1 MTGRVCR
8 GCGGTDIELDAA
20 RGDAVCTGCGSVLE
34 DNIIVSEVQ
43 FVENSGGGSSA
54 VGQFVSLD
62 GAGKAPSLG
71 GGFHVN
77 LGKESRA
84 QTLQNARRGVFGGS
98 WVHREFIQGGTAG
111 STRQGARCGAGQPGA
126 ERGAGAQ
133 GEGPA
138 IHHLGSQLQ
147 LNQHCLDTAFNF
159 FKMAVSKHLTR
170 GRKMTHVIAA
180 CLYLVCRTEGTP
192 HMLLDLSDLLQ
203 VNVYVLGKTFLLLAR
218 ELCINAPAIASP
230 LGDVVLLSQRLE
242 APAAPS
248 QRRAS
253 VRRPLSSWSPSGSR
267 RSVET
272 HTQTEGARMSA
283 ANSIHA
289 CQRSRR
295 PAWGG
300 WRSGPLPEVRG
311 LQAPGEGPGEPVVEG
326 QERVAPGGRG
336 VRLRGGA
343 CAEAPV
349 SADPCL
355 YIPRFAHLLEFGE
368 KNHEVSMTALRLL
381 QRMKRDWMHTGRR
394 PSGLCGAALLV
405 AARMHD
411 FRRTVKEVISVVK
424 VCESTLRKRLTE
436 FEDTPT
442 SQLTVDEFMKIDLEE
457 ECDPPSYTAGQRKL
471 RAKQLEQVLSR
482 KLEEVEGEIS
492 SYQDEIET
500 ELENSRPKAKGALAS
515 LARDGPGEDTTAS
528 LFGEEDAE
536 DEELE
541 AAASHLNKDFYRELL
556 GGGVPGSAE
565 AAGSPSESGKPP
577 ALESLL
583 GPLPTAA
590 SLGISD
596 SIRECISSQSHESK
610 DASGDGELDLSGIDD
625 LEIDRYI
632 LNEAEAR
639 VKAELWMRENAEY
652 LREQREKEARIA
664 KEKELGIYKEQKPK
678 KPCKRKE
685 PIQASTAGE
694 AIEKMLEQKR
704 ISSKINYSVLRDLDS
719 KGGAQRPDA
728 GPADRAGARKLP
740 RRKKP
745 AGRSAADPVASVGKR
760 LRPMVSTQAAKK
772 AAPGET
778 LPPNPPARGCDPG
791 RPAAVLVESG
801 PVSYHPEED
810 VEEEDPDPD
819 EEDGEPC
826 VSALQMMGGSGEPA
840 GLGFQRRAP
849 AACPGDPAEAAGS
862 LPRGGSRDGADCGF

>member
-43 FVENSGGGSSA
+43 FVENSSGGSSA

-62 GAGKAPSLG
+62 GAGKTPTLG

-84 QTLQNARRGVFGGS
+84 QTLQNGRR
-98 WVHREFIQGGTAG
+98 H
-111 STRQGARCGAGQPGA
+111 
-126 ERGAGAQ
+126 
-133 GEGPA
+133 

-170 GRKMTHVIAA
+170 GRKMAHVIAA

-218 ELCINAPAIASP
+218 ELCINAPAI
-230 LGDVVLLSQRLE
+230 
-242 APAAPS
+242 
-248 QRRAS
+248 
-253 VRRPLSSWSPSGSR
+253 
-267 RSVET
+267 
-272 HTQTEGARMSA
+272 
-283 ANSIHA
+283 
-289 CQRSRR
+289 
-295 PAWGG
+295 
-300 WRSGPLPEVRG
+300 
-311 LQAPGEGPGEPVVEG
+311 
-326 QERVAPGGRG
+326 
-336 VRLRGGA
+336 
-343 CAEAPV
+343 
-349 SADPCL
+349 DPCL

-442 SQLTVDEFMKIDLEE
+442 SQLTIDEFMKIDLEE

-471 RAKQLEQVLSR
+471 RMKQLEQVLSK

-492 SYQDEIET
+492 GYQDAIEI
-500 ELENSRPKAKGALAS
+500 ELENSRPKAKGALANLS
-515 LARDGPGEDTTAS
+515 KDGSGEDATS
-528 LFGEEDAE
+528 SPFCEEDTE

-541 AAASHLNKDFYRELL
+541 AAASHMNKDFYRELL
-556 GGGVPGSAE
+556 GDDGSSE
-565 AAGSPSESGKPP
+565 AAEGPDGDSRPL

-596 SIRECISSQSHESK
+596 SIRECISSPSGDPK
-610 DASGDGELDLSGIDD
+610 DTSGDGELDLSGIDD

-632 LNEAEAR
+632 LNESEAR
-639 VKAELWMRENAEY
+639 IKAELWMRENAEY

-664 KEKELGIYKEQKPK
+664 KEKELGIYKEHKPK
-678 KPCKRKE
+678 KSCKRRE
-685 PIQASTAGE
+685 PILASTAGE
-694 AIEKMLEQKR
+694 AIEKMLEQKK
-704 ISSKINYSVLRDLDS
+704 ISSKINYSVLRDLNS
-719 KGGAQRPDA
+719 KGGGSPPREDSQP
-728 GPADRAGARKLP
+728 PERASTKKLS
-740 RRKKP
+740 RRK
-745 AGRSAADPVASVGKR
+745 RAASRNSPDPGTSVGKR
-760 LRPMVSTQAAKK
+760 LRPLVSTQSAKK
-772 AAPGET
+772 AAVGEA
-778 LPPNPPARGCDPG
+778 LLLSSPALGAEPIK
-791 RPAAVLVESG
+791 PSAVLVESG

-810 VEEEDPDPD
+810 ADEEDAE

-826 VSALQMMGGSGEPA
+826 VSALQMMGGNDYG
-840 GLGFQRRAP
+840 
-849 AACPGDPAEAAGS
+849 CDGDEE
-862 LPRGGSRDGADCGF
+862 DGY

>member
-62 GAGKAPSLG
+62 GAGKTPTLG

-84 QTLQNARRGVFGGS
+84 QTLQNGRR
-98 WVHREFIQGGTAG
+98 Q
-111 STRQGARCGAGQPGA
+111 
-126 ERGAGAQ
+126 
-133 GEGPA
+133 

-170 GRKMTHVIAA
+170 GRRMAHVTAA
-180 CLYLVCRTEGTP
+180 CLYLVCRTESTP

-218 ELCINAPAIASP
+218 ELCINAPAI
-230 LGDVVLLSQRLE
+230 
-242 APAAPS
+242 
-248 QRRAS
+248 
-253 VRRPLSSWSPSGSR
+253 
-267 RSVET
+267 
-272 HTQTEGARMSA
+272 
-283 ANSIHA
+283 
-289 CQRSRR
+289 
-295 PAWGG
+295 
-300 WRSGPLPEVRG
+300 
-311 LQAPGEGPGEPVVEG
+311 
-326 QERVAPGGRG
+326 
-336 VRLRGGA
+336 
-343 CAEAPV
+343 
-349 SADPCL
+349 DPCL

-471 RAKQLEQVLSR
+471 RMKQLEQVLSK

-492 SYQDEIET
+492 TYQDEIET

-515 LARDGPGEDTTAS
+515 LARDGSVEDATAGV
-528 LFGEEDAE
+528 FGEEDAE

-541 AAASHLNKDFYRELL
+541 AAASHLNKDFYREVL

-565 AAGSPSESGKPP
+565 AVGSPSGSGRPP

-596 SIRECISSQSHESK
+596 SIRECISSQSQESK

-678 KPCKRKE
+678 KSCKRRE

-719 KGGAQRPDA
+719 KGGGAHRQDTRPE
-728 GPADRAGARKLP
+728 DRAGARKLP

-745 AGRSAADPVASVGKR
+745 AGRSGADPVASMGKR
-760 LRPMVSTQAAKK
+760 LRPMVSTQPAKK
-772 AAPGET
+772 AALGEAL
-778 LPPNPPARGCDPG
+778 LPSPAPLGSEPV
-791 RPAAVLVESG
+791 RPSAVVVESG

-810 VEEEDPDPD
+810 PDEDPD

-826 VSALQMMGGSGEPA
+826 VSALQMLGGNDYG
-840 GLGFQRRAP
+840 
-849 AACPGDPAEAAGS
+849 CDGDDD
-862 LPRGGSRDGADCGF
+862 DGY

>member
-62 GAGKAPSLG
+62 GAGKTPTLG

-84 QTLQNARRGVFGGS
+84 QTLQNGRR
-98 WVHREFIQGGTAG
+98 Q
-111 STRQGARCGAGQPGA
+111 
-126 ERGAGAQ
+126 
-133 GEGPA
+133 
-138 IHHLGSQLQ
+138 IHHLGNQLQ

-170 GRKMTHVIAA
+170 GRKMAHVIAA

-218 ELCINAPAIASP
+218 ELCINAPAI
-230 LGDVVLLSQRLE
+230 
-242 APAAPS
+242 
-248 QRRAS
+248 
-253 VRRPLSSWSPSGSR
+253 
-267 RSVET
+267 
-272 HTQTEGARMSA
+272 
-283 ANSIHA
+283 
-289 CQRSRR
+289 
-295 PAWGG
+295 
-300 WRSGPLPEVRG
+300 
-311 LQAPGEGPGEPVVEG
+311 
-326 QERVAPGGRG
+326 
-336 VRLRGGA
+336 
-343 CAEAPV
+343 
-349 SADPCL
+349 DPCL

-471 RAKQLEQVLSR
+471 RMKELEQVLS
-482 KLEEVEGEIS
+482 KQLEEVEGEIS
-492 SYQDEIET
+492 SYQDAIEI

-515 LARDGPGEDTTAS
+515 LTKDGSVEDTASS
-528 LFGEEDAE
+528 LFGEEDVE

-556 GGGVPGSAE
+556 GSGNPGSSE
-565 AAGSPSESGKPP
+565 AGGSPEAGSRPP

-596 SIRECISSQSHESK
+596 SIRECISSQSRDPK

-664 KEKELGIYKEQKPK
+664 KEKELGIYKEHKPK
-678 KPCKRKE
+678 KSCKRRE

-694 AIEKMLEQKR
+694 AIEKMLEQKK
-704 ISSKINYSVLRDLDS
+704 ISSKINYSVLRDLNS
-719 KGGAQRPDA
+719 KGGGLQREDVRPE
-728 GPADRAGARKLP
+728 DRASARKLS
-740 RRKKP
+740 RRKTP
-745 AGRSAADPVASVGKR
+745 ASRSGADPVASVGKR
-760 LRPMVSTQAAKK
+760 LRPMVSTQPAKK
-772 AAPGET
+772 VAVGEAL
-778 LPPNPPARGCDPG
+778 LPSSPLAGAEPAR
-791 RPAAVLVESG
+791 PAVVVVESG
-801 PVSYHPEED
+801 PVSYHPEEEP
-810 VEEEDPDPD
+810 EEEDPD

-826 VSALQMMGGSGEPA
+826 VSALQMMGGNDYG
-840 GLGFQRRAP
+840 
-849 AACPGDPAEAAGS
+849 CDGDDD
-862 LPRGGSRDGADCGF
+862 DGY

>member
-8 GCGGTDIELDAA
+8 ACGGTDIELDTA

-62 GAGKAPSLG
+62 GAGKTPTLG

-84 QTLQNARRGVFGGS
+84 QTLQNGRR
-98 WVHREFIQGGTAG
+98 Q
-111 STRQGARCGAGQPGA
+111 
-126 ERGAGAQ
+126 
-133 GEGPA
+133 
-138 IHHLGSQLQ
+138 IHHLGNQLQ

-170 GRKMTHVIAA
+170 GRKMAHVIAA

-218 ELCINAPAIASP
+218 ELCINAPAI
-230 LGDVVLLSQRLE
+230 
-242 APAAPS
+242 
-248 QRRAS
+248 
-253 VRRPLSSWSPSGSR
+253 
-267 RSVET
+267 
-272 HTQTEGARMSA
+272 
-283 ANSIHA
+283 
-289 CQRSRR
+289 
-295 PAWGG
+295 
-300 WRSGPLPEVRG
+300 
-311 LQAPGEGPGEPVVEG
+311 
-326 QERVAPGGRG
+326 
-336 VRLRGGA
+336 
-343 CAEAPV
+343 
-349 SADPCL
+349 DPCL

-442 SQLTVDEFMKIDLEE
+442 SQLTVDEFMRIDLEG

-471 RAKQLEQVLSR
+471 RMKQLEQVLSK
-482 KLEEVEGEIS
+482 KLEEVEGS
-492 SYQDEIET
+492 V
-500 ELENSRPKAKGALAS
+500 
-515 LARDGPGEDTTAS
+515 EDTTSS
-528 LFGEEDAE
+528 LFGEEDPE

-541 AAASHLNKDFYRELL
+541 AVASHLNKDFYQELL
-556 GGGVPGSAE
+556 GDSISSSSEVAGGAEGGSR
-565 AAGSPSESGKPP
+565 PP

-596 SIRECISSQSHESK
+596 SIRECISSQSQ
-610 DASGDGELDLSGIDD
+610 DPTDPCGDGELDLSGIDD

-664 KEKELGIYKEQKPK
+664 KEKELGIYKEHKPK
-678 KPCKRKE
+678 KSCKRRE

-694 AIEKMLEQKR
+694 AIEKMLEQKK
-704 ISSKINYSVLRDLDS
+704 ISSKINYSVLRDLNS
-719 KGGAQRPDA
+719 KGGGSVPGEDT
-728 GPADRAGARKLP
+728 RAEERASARKLS
-740 RRKKP
+740 RRKTP
-745 AGRSAADPVASVGKR
+745 ASRSGADPVTSVGKR
-760 LRPMVSTQAAKK
+760 LRLMVSAQPAKK
-772 AAPGET
+772 AAVGET
-778 LPPNPPARGCDPG
+778 VLPSPPALGAEAV
-791 RPAAVLVESG
+791 RPAAVVESG

-810 VEEEDPDPD
+810 PDDEDPD

-826 VSALQMMGGSGEPA
+826 VSALQMMGSNDYGCDGEE
-840 GLGFQRRAP
+840 
-849 AACPGDPAEAAGS
+849 D
-862 LPRGGSRDGADCGF
+862 DGY

>member
-62 GAGKAPSLG
+62 GAGKTPTLG

-84 QTLQNARRGVFGGS
+84 QTLQNGRR
-98 WVHREFIQGGTAG
+98 Q
-111 STRQGARCGAGQPGA
+111 
-126 ERGAGAQ
+126 
-133 GEGPA
+133 
-138 IHHLGSQLQ
+138 IHHLGNQLQ

-170 GRKMTHVIAA
+170 GRKMAHVIAA

-218 ELCINAPAIASP
+218 ELCINAPAI
-230 LGDVVLLSQRLE
+230 
-242 APAAPS
+242 
-248 QRRAS
+248 
-253 VRRPLSSWSPSGSR
+253 
-267 RSVET
+267 
-272 HTQTEGARMSA
+272 
-283 ANSIHA
+283 
-289 CQRSRR
+289 
-295 PAWGG
+295 
-300 WRSGPLPEVRG
+300 
-311 LQAPGEGPGEPVVEG
+311 
-326 QERVAPGGRG
+326 
-336 VRLRGGA
+336 
-343 CAEAPV
+343 
-349 SADPCL
+349 DPCL

-411 FRRTVKEVISVVK
+411 FRRTVKEVIGVVK

-471 RAKQLEQVLSR
+471 RLKQVLDALFQLEQVLSK

-492 SYQDEIET
+492 TYQDAIEN
-500 ELENSRPKAKGALAS
+500 ELESSRPKAKGALAN
-515 LARDGPGEDTTAS
+515 LTRDGSVEDTTS
-528 LFGEEDAE
+528 SVFGEDDAE

-541 AAASHLNKDFYRELL
+541 AAASHLNKDFYQEIL
-556 GGGVPGSAE
+556 GSGLSSSSDGAGDPEGGAR
-565 AAGSPSESGKPP
+565 PP

-596 SIRECISSQSHESK
+596 SIRECISSQSQDPT
-610 DASGDGELDLSGIDD
+610 DACGDGELDLSGIDD

-664 KEKELGIYKEQKPK
+664 KEKELGIYKEHKPK
-678 KPCKRKE
+678 KSCKRRE

-694 AIEKMLEQKR
+694 AIEKMLEQKK
-704 ISSKINYSVLRDLDS
+704 ISSKINYSVLRDLNS
-719 KGGAQRPDA
+719 KGGGGLQEEDAQPE
-728 GPADRAGARKLP
+728 GRAATRKLS
-740 RRKKP
+740 RRKTP
-745 AGRSAADPVASVGKR
+745 ARRHRADPLTSVGKR
-760 LRPMVSTQAAKK
+760 LRPMVSAQPAKK
-772 AAPGET
+772 AAAREPLPLSPST
-778 LPPNPPARGCDPG
+778 LGAEPAKPT
-791 RPAAVLVESG
+791 AVLVESG
-801 PVSYHPEED
+801 PVSYHPED
-810 VEEEDPDPD
+810 DPD
-819 EEDGEPC
+819 EDDPDEDDGEPC
-826 VSALQMMGGSGEPA
+826 VSALQMMGSGDY
-840 GLGFQRRAP
+840 G
-849 AACPGDPAEAAGS
+849 C
-862 LPRGGSRDGADCGF
+862 DGEEDDGY

>member
-62 GAGKAPSLG
+62 GAGKTPTLG

-84 QTLQNARRGVFGGS
+84 QTLQNGRR
-98 WVHREFIQGGTAG
+98 Q
-111 STRQGARCGAGQPGA
+111 
-126 ERGAGAQ
+126 
-133 GEGPA
+133 
-138 IHHLGSQLQ
+138 IHHLGNQLQ

-170 GRKMTHVIAA
+170 GRKMAHVIAA

-218 ELCINAPAIASP
+218 ELCINAPAI
-230 LGDVVLLSQRLE
+230 
-242 APAAPS
+242 
-248 QRRAS
+248 
-253 VRRPLSSWSPSGSR
+253 
-267 RSVET
+267 
-272 HTQTEGARMSA
+272 
-283 ANSIHA
+283 
-289 CQRSRR
+289 
-295 PAWGG
+295 
-300 WRSGPLPEVRG
+300 
-311 LQAPGEGPGEPVVEG
+311 
-326 QERVAPGGRG
+326 
-336 VRLRGGA
+336 
-343 CAEAPV
+343 
-349 SADPCL
+349 DPCL

-471 RAKQLEQVLSR
+471 RMKELEQVLS
-482 KLEEVEGEIS
+482 KQLEEVEGEIS
-492 SYQDEIET
+492 SYQDAIEI

-515 LARDGPGEDTTAS
+515 LTK
-528 LFGEEDAE
+528 
-536 DEELE
+536 DE
-541 AAASHLNKDFYRELL
+541 
-556 GGGVPGSAE
+556 
-565 AAGSPSESGKPP
+565 
-577 ALESLL
+577 
-583 GPLPTAA
+583 
-590 SLGISD
+590 
-596 SIRECISSQSHESK
+596 

-664 KEKELGIYKEQKPK
+664 KEKELGIYKEHKPK
-678 KPCKRKE
+678 KSCKRRE

-694 AIEKMLEQKR
+694 AIEKMLEQKK
-704 ISSKINYSVLRDLDS
+704 ISSKINYSVLRDLNS
-719 KGGAQRPDA
+719 KGGGLQREDVRPE
-728 GPADRAGARKLP
+728 DRASARKLS
-740 RRKKP
+740 RRKTP
-745 AGRSAADPVASVGKR
+745 ASRSGADPVASVGKR
-760 LRPMVSTQAAKK
+760 LRPMVSTQPAKK
-772 AAPGET
+772 VAVGEAL
-778 LPPNPPARGCDPG
+778 LPSSPLAGAEPAR
-791 RPAAVLVESG
+791 PAVVVVESG
-801 PVSYHPEED
+801 PVSYHPEEEP
-810 VEEEDPDPD
+810 EEEDPD

-826 VSALQMMGGSGEPA
+826 VSALQMMGGNDYG
-840 GLGFQRRAP
+840 
-849 AACPGDPAEAAGS
+849 CDGDDD
-862 LPRGGSRDGADCGF
+862 DGY

>member
-1 MTGRVCR
+1 MSYLGSCDRRAKPPLLLFTASLRDLARPPSVRVYAGSMGPRGPCSQKKQRGRP
-8 GCGGTDIELDAA
+8 GP
-20 RGDAVCTGCGSVLE
+20 VLRVIGPPQWFWYRK
-34 DNIIVSEVQ
+34 DRR
-43 FVENSGGGSSA
+43 
-54 VGQFVSLD
+54 
-62 GAGKAPSLG
+62 GAGKTPTLG

-84 QTLQNARRGVFGGS
+84 QTLQNGRR
-98 WVHREFIQGGTAG
+98 Q
-111 STRQGARCGAGQPGA
+111 
-126 ERGAGAQ
+126 
-133 GEGPA
+133 

-170 GRKMTHVIAA
+170 GRKMAHVIAA

-218 ELCINAPAIASP
+218 ELCINAPAI
-230 LGDVVLLSQRLE
+230 
-242 APAAPS
+242 
-248 QRRAS
+248 
-253 VRRPLSSWSPSGSR
+253 
-267 RSVET
+267 
-272 HTQTEGARMSA
+272 
-283 ANSIHA
+283 
-289 CQRSRR
+289 
-295 PAWGG
+295 
-300 WRSGPLPEVRG
+300 
-311 LQAPGEGPGEPVVEG
+311 
-326 QERVAPGGRG
+326 
-336 VRLRGGA
+336 
-343 CAEAPV
+343 
-349 SADPCL
+349 DPCL

-442 SQLTVDEFMKIDLEE
+442 SQLTVDEFMKIDLEQ

-471 RAKQLEQVLSR
+471 RLKQLEHVLSKR
-482 KLEEVEGEIS
+482 LEEVEGEIS
-492 SYQDEIET
+492 TYQDAIEN
-500 ELENSRPKAKGALAS
+500 ELESSRPKAKGALAN
-515 LARDGPGEDTTAS
+515 LTRDGSVDDTSSSVFGED
-528 LFGEEDAE
+528 DAE

-541 AAASHLNKDFYRELL
+541 AAASHLNKDFYQEIL
-556 GGGVPGSAE
+556 GGGLSGSSDVGGDPEGDAR
-565 AAGSPSESGKPP
+565 PP

-596 SIRECISSQSHESK
+596 SIRECISSQSQDPT
-610 DASGDGELDLSGIDD
+610 DACGDGELDLSGIDD

-664 KEKELGIYKEQKPK
+664 KEKELGIYKEHKPK
-678 KPCKRKE
+678 KSCKRRE

-694 AIEKMLEQKR
+694 AIEKMLEQKK
-704 ISSKINYSVLRDLDS
+704 ISSKINYSVLRDLNS
-719 KGGAQRPDA
+719 KGAGGLPEGDARPEE
-728 GPADRAGARKLP
+728 RTSARKLS
-740 RRKKP
+740 RRKTP
-745 AGRSAADPVASVGKR
+745 ARRHRADPVTSVGKR
-760 LRPMVSTQAAKK
+760 LRPMVSAQPAKK
-772 AAPGET
+772 AAVGET
-778 LPPNPPARGCDPG
+778 VPPSPPALGAEPT
-791 RPAAVLVESG
+791 RPTAVLVESG
-801 PVSYHPEED
+801 PVSYHPEDE
-810 VEEEDPDPD
+810 PD
-819 EEDGEPC
+819 EDEPDEDDGEPC
-826 VSALQMMGGSGEPA
+826 VSALQMLGSSGEGQGGA
-840 GLGFQRRAP
+840 AAHRRARAVLLTALNSGLS
-849 AACPGDPAEAAGS
+849 AAECGFRVCFIFERENQGGRESQAGS
-862 LPRGGSRDGADCGF
+862 TGQALMGPGTHKPRGCDLSQSWALSH

>member
-62 GAGKAPSLG
+62 GAGKTPTLG

-84 QTLQNARRGVFGGS
+84 QTLQNGRR
-98 WVHREFIQGGTAG
+98 Q
-111 STRQGARCGAGQPGA
+111 
-126 ERGAGAQ
+126 
-133 GEGPA
+133 
-138 IHHLGSQLQ
+138 IHHLGNQLQ

-170 GRKMTHVIAA
+170 GRKMAHVIAA

-218 ELCINAPAIASP
+218 ELCINAPAI
-230 LGDVVLLSQRLE
+230 
-242 APAAPS
+242 
-248 QRRAS
+248 
-253 VRRPLSSWSPSGSR
+253 
-267 RSVET
+267 
-272 HTQTEGARMSA
+272 
-283 ANSIHA
+283 
-289 CQRSRR
+289 
-295 PAWGG
+295 
-300 WRSGPLPEVRG
+300 
-311 LQAPGEGPGEPVVEG
+311 
-326 QERVAPGGRG
+326 
-336 VRLRGGA
+336 
-343 CAEAPV
+343 
-349 SADPCL
+349 DPCL
-355 YIPRFAHLLEFGE
+355 YIPRFAHLLEFGD

-442 SQLTVDEFMKIDLEE
+442 SQLTVDEFMKVDLEE

-471 RAKQLEQVLSR
+471 RMKQLEQVLS
-482 KLEEVEGEIS
+482 KQLEEVEGEIS
-492 SYQDEIET
+492 SYQDAIEI

-515 LARDGPGEDTTAS
+515 LTKDGSVEDTTSS

-541 AAASHLNKDFYRELL
+541 AAASHLNKDFYQELL
-556 GGGVPGSAE
+556 GGGIPGSSE
-565 AAGSPSESGKPP
+565 AAGGPEGGGRPP

-596 SIRECISSQSHESK
+596 SIRECISSQSRDPK

-664 KEKELGIYKEQKPK
+664 KERELGIYKEHKPK
-678 KPCKRKE
+678 KSCKRRE

-694 AIEKMLEQKR
+694 AIEKMLEQKK

-719 KGGAQRPDA
+719 KGGGGPHKEDARPQE
-728 GPADRAGARKLP
+728 RTGARKLS
-740 RRKKP
+740 RRKTP
-745 AGRSAADPVASVGKR
+745 ASRSGADPVASVGKR
-760 LRPMVSTQAAKK
+760 LRPMVSTQPAKK
-772 AAPGET
+772 VAVGEAL
-778 LPPNPPARGCDPG
+778 LPSPPSLGAEPV
-791 RPAAVLVESG
+791 RPTAVVVESG

-810 VEEEDPDPD
+810 VDEEEPD

-826 VSALQMMGGSGEPA
+826 VSALQMMGGDDYG
-840 GLGFQRRAP
+840 
-849 AACPGDPAEAAGS
+849 CDGDDD
-862 LPRGGSRDGADCGF
+862 DGY

>member
-62 GAGKAPSLG
+62 G
-71 GGFHVN
+71 
-77 LGKESRA
+77 
-84 QTLQNARRGVFGGS
+84 RR
-98 WVHREFIQGGTAG
+98 Q
-111 STRQGARCGAGQPGA
+111 
-126 ERGAGAQ
+126 
-133 GEGPA
+133 
-138 IHHLGSQLQ
+138 IHHLGNQLQ

-170 GRKMTHVIAA
+170 GRKMAHVIAA

-218 ELCINAPAIASP
+218 ELCINAPAI
-230 LGDVVLLSQRLE
+230 
-242 APAAPS
+242 
-248 QRRAS
+248 
-253 VRRPLSSWSPSGSR
+253 
-267 RSVET
+267 
-272 HTQTEGARMSA
+272 
-283 ANSIHA
+283 
-289 CQRSRR
+289 
-295 PAWGG
+295 
-300 WRSGPLPEVRG
+300 
-311 LQAPGEGPGEPVVEG
+311 
-326 QERVAPGGRG
+326 
-336 VRLRGGA
+336 
-343 CAEAPV
+343 
-349 SADPCL
+349 DPCL
-355 YIPRFAHLLEFGE
+355 YIPRFAHLLEFGD

-442 SQLTVDEFMKIDLEE
+442 SQLTVDEFMKVDLEE

-471 RAKQLEQVLSR
+471 RMKQLEQVLS
-482 KLEEVEGEIS
+482 KQLEEVEGEIS
-492 SYQDEIET
+492 SYQDAIEI

-515 LARDGPGEDTTAS
+515 LTKDGQGRVLRKRWFRQSSSLEGEHLLTASPLGLCSCPSFTSSSHLQSHPGRRPPQRSSPPGPSPGAGSVEDTTSS

-541 AAASHLNKDFYRELL
+541 AAASHLNKDFYQELL
-556 GGGVPGSAE
+556 GGGIPGSSE
-565 AAGSPSESGKPP
+565 AAGGPEGGGRPP

-596 SIRECISSQSHESK
+596 SIRECISSQSRDPK

-664 KEKELGIYKEQKPK
+664 KERELGIYKEHKPK
-678 KPCKRKE
+678 KSCKRRE

-694 AIEKMLEQKR
+694 AIEKMLEQKK

-719 KGGAQRPDA
+719 KGGGGPHKEDARPQE
-728 GPADRAGARKLP
+728 RAGARKLS
-740 RRKKP
+740 RRKTP
-745 AGRSAADPVASVGKR
+745 ASRSGADPVASVGKSNR
-760 LRPMVSTQAAKK
+760 ETQEGPVEGLNGSPTAA
-772 AAPGET
+772 AAHGLHMLSWKYGGWQGADSPGPLQKTADLGGLEC
-778 LPPNPPARGCDPG
+778 LVAGQCDSSFYPSSSIDQYMGVLSRGTFC
-791 RPAAVLVESG
+791 RPAEW
-801 PVSYHPEED
+801 
-810 VEEEDPDPD
+810 
-819 EEDGEPC
+819 
-826 VSALQMMGGSGEPA
+826 LQ
-840 GLGFQRRAP
+840 
-849 AACPGDPAEAAGS
+849 
-862 LPRGGSRDGADCGF
+862 

>member
-8 GCGGTDIELDAA
+8 GCGGTDIELDSA

-62 GAGKAPSLG
+62 GAGKTPTLG

-84 QTLQNARRGVFGGS
+84 QTLQNGRR
-98 WVHREFIQGGTAG
+98 H
-111 STRQGARCGAGQPGA
+111 
-126 ERGAGAQ
+126 
-133 GEGPA
+133 
-138 IHHLGSQLQ
+138 IHHLGNQLQ

-170 GRKMTHVIAA
+170 GRKMAHVIAA

-218 ELCINAPAIASP
+218 ELCINAPAI
-230 LGDVVLLSQRLE
+230 
-242 APAAPS
+242 
-248 QRRAS
+248 
-253 VRRPLSSWSPSGSR
+253 
-267 RSVET
+267 
-272 HTQTEGARMSA
+272 
-283 ANSIHA
+283 
-289 CQRSRR
+289 
-295 PAWGG
+295 
-300 WRSGPLPEVRG
+300 
-311 LQAPGEGPGEPVVEG
+311 
-326 QERVAPGGRG
+326 
-336 VRLRGGA
+336 
-343 CAEAPV
+343 
-349 SADPCL
+349 DPCL
-355 YIPRFAHLLEFGE
+355 YIPRFAHLLEFGDR
-368 KNHEVSMTALRLL
+368 NHEVSMTALRLL

-471 RAKQLEQVLSR
+471 RVKQLEQVLSK

-492 SYQDEIET
+492 SYQDAIEI

-515 LARDGPGEDTTAS
+515 LARDGSIEDTTAS

-556 GGGVPGSAE
+556 GGSSLE
-565 AAGSPSESGKPP
+565 AAGSPDVGGRSP

-583 GPLPTAA
+583 GPMPTAA

-596 SIRECISSQSHESK
+596 SIRECISSQSRDPK
-610 DASGDGELDLSGIDD
+610 DTSGDGELDLSGIDD

-664 KEKELGIYKEQKPK
+664 KEKELGIYKEHK
-678 KPCKRKE
+678 
-685 PIQASTAGE
+685 
-694 AIEKMLEQKR
+694 
-704 ISSKINYSVLRDLDS
+704 V
-719 KGGAQRPDA
+719 
-728 GPADRAGARKLP
+728 
-740 RRKKP
+740 
-745 AGRSAADPVASVGKR
+745 GR
-760 LRPMVSTQAAKK
+760 
-772 AAPGET
+772 T
-778 LPPNPPARGCDPG
+778 LVQG
-791 RPAAVLVESG
+791 RPAFPLLV
-801 PVSYHPEED
+801 V
-810 VEEEDPDPD
+810 
-819 EEDGEPC
+819 
-826 VSALQMMGGSGEPA
+826 
-840 GLGFQRRAP
+840 
-849 AACPGDPAEAAGS
+849 
-862 LPRGGSRDGADCGF
+862 

>member
-62 GAGKAPSLG
+62 GAGKTPTLG

-84 QTLQNARRGVFGGS
+84 QTLQN
-98 WVHREFIQGGTAG
+98 
-111 STRQGARCGAGQPGA
+111 
-126 ERGAGAQ
+126 
-133 GEGPA
+133 
-138 IHHLGSQLQ
+138 
-147 LNQHCLDTAFNF
+147 
-159 FKMAVSKHLTR
+159 
-170 GRKMTHVIAA
+170 
-180 CLYLVCRTEGTP
+180 
-192 HMLLDLSDLLQ
+192 
-203 VNVYVLGKTFLLLAR
+203 
-218 ELCINAPAIASP
+218 
-230 LGDVVLLSQRLE
+230 
-242 APAAPS
+242 
-248 QRRAS
+248 
-253 VRRPLSSWSPSGSR
+253 
-267 RSVET
+267 
-272 HTQTEGARMSA
+272 
-283 ANSIHA
+283 
-289 CQRSRR
+289 
-295 PAWGG
+295 
-300 WRSGPLPEVRG
+300 
-311 LQAPGEGPGEPVVEG
+311 
-326 QERVAPGGRG
+326 
-336 VRLRGGA
+336 
-343 CAEAPV
+343 
-349 SADPCL
+349 DPCL
-355 YIPRFAHLLEFGE
+355 YIPRFAHLLEFGD

-411 FRRTVKEVISVVK
+411 FRRTVKEVIGVVK

-471 RAKQLEQVLSR
+471 RMKELERVLS
-482 KLEEVEGEIS
+482 KQLEEVEGEIS
-492 SYQDEIET
+492 SYQDAIEI

-515 LARDGPGEDTTAS
+515 LTKDGSAEDGTS
-528 LFGEEDAE
+528 SPFGEEDAE

-541 AAASHLNKDFYRELL
+541 AAASHLNKDFYQELL
-556 GGGVPGSAE
+556 GSGIPGSSE
-565 AAGSPSESGKPP
+565 AAGGPEGGVRPP

-596 SIRECISSQSHESK
+596 SIRECISSQSQDPK
-610 DASGDGELDLSGIDD
+610 DPSADGELDLSGIDD

-632 LNEAEAR
+632 LNEAETR

-664 KEKELGIYKEQKPK
+664 KERELGVYKEHKPK
-678 KPCKRKE
+678 KSCKRRE

-694 AIEKMLEQKR
+694 AIEKMLEQKK

-719 KGGAQRPDA
+719 KGGGGQPRGDA
-728 GPADRAGARKLP
+728 GPQERAGAKKLS
-740 RRKKP
+740 RRKRP
-745 AGRSAADPVASVGKR
+745 ASRSRAGLVTSVGKR

-772 AAPGET
+772 AAVGEASPPGPRSLAAE
-778 LPPNPPARGCDPG
+778 PARPT
-791 RPAAVLVESG
+791 AVVVESG

-810 VEEEDPDPD
+810 AD
-819 EEDGEPC
+819 EEDADEEDAEPC
-826 VSALQMMGGSGEPA
+826 VSALQMMGGSDYG
-840 GLGFQRRAP
+840 
-849 AACPGDPAEAAGS
+849 CDGD
-862 LPRGGSRDGADCGF
+862 DDDNY

>member
-62 GAGKAPSLG
+62 GAGKTPTLG

-84 QTLQNARRGVFGGS
+84 QTLQNGRR
-98 WVHREFIQGGTAG
+98 Q
-111 STRQGARCGAGQPGA
+111 
-126 ERGAGAQ
+126 
-133 GEGPA
+133 
-138 IHHLGSQLQ
+138 IHHLGNQLQ

-170 GRKMTHVIAA
+170 GRKMAHVIAA

-218 ELCINAPAIASP
+218 ELCINAPAI
-230 LGDVVLLSQRLE
+230 
-242 APAAPS
+242 
-248 QRRAS
+248 
-253 VRRPLSSWSPSGSR
+253 
-267 RSVET
+267 
-272 HTQTEGARMSA
+272 
-283 ANSIHA
+283 
-289 CQRSRR
+289 
-295 PAWGG
+295 
-300 WRSGPLPEVRG
+300 
-311 LQAPGEGPGEPVVEG
+311 
-326 QERVAPGGRG
+326 
-336 VRLRGGA
+336 
-343 CAEAPV
+343 
-349 SADPCL
+349 DPCL

-411 FRRTVKEVISVVK
+411 FRRTVKEVIGVVK

-471 RAKQLEQVLSR
+471 RLKQLEQVLSK

-492 SYQDEIET
+492 TYQDAIEN
-500 ELENSRPKAKGALAS
+500 ELESSRPKAKGALAN
-515 LARDGPGEDTTAS
+515 LTRDGSVEDTASSVFGED
-528 LFGEEDAE
+528 DAE

-541 AAASHLNKDFYRELL
+541 AAASHLNKDFYQEIL
-556 GGGVPGSAE
+556 GSGLSSSSEGAGDPEGGAR
-565 AAGSPSESGKPP
+565 PP

-596 SIRECISSQSHESK
+596 SIRECISSQSQDPT
-610 DASGDGELDLSGIDD
+610 DACGDGELDLSGIDD

-664 KEKELGIYKEQKPK
+664 KEKELGIYKEHKPK
-678 KPCKRKE
+678 KSCKRRE

-694 AIEKMLEQKR
+694 AIEKMLEQKK
-704 ISSKINYSVLRDLDS
+704 ISSKINYSVLRDLNS
-719 KGGAQRPDA
+719 KGGGGLQEEDAQPEGRTA
-728 GPADRAGARKLP
+728 TRKLS
-740 RRKKP
+740 RRKTP
-745 AGRSAADPVASVGKR
+745 ARRHRADPGTSVGKR
-760 LRPMVSTQAAKK
+760 LRPMVSAQPAKK
-772 AAPGET
+772 AAAGEPLPLSPST
-778 LPPNPPARGCDPG
+778 LGAEPARPT
-791 RPAAVLVESG
+791 AVLVESG
-801 PVSYHPEED
+801 PVSYHPED
-810 VEEEDPDPD
+810 DPD
-819 EEDGEPC
+819 EDDPDEDDGEPC
-826 VSALQMMGGSGEPA
+826 VSALQMMGSGDY
-840 GLGFQRRAP
+840 G
-849 AACPGDPAEAAGS
+849 C
-862 LPRGGSRDGADCGF
+862 DGEEDDGY

>member
-62 GAGKAPSLG
+62 GSGKTPALG

-84 QTLQNARRGVFGGS
+84 QTLQNGMSCHGAAGRGRG
-98 WVHREFIQGGTAG
+98 E
-111 STRQGARCGAGQPGA
+111 GAG
-126 ERGAGAQ
+126 RGAAADPPP
-133 GEGPA
+133 GEPA
-138 IHHLGSQLQ
+138 AAEPALLGHGLQ
-147 LNQHCLDTAFNF
+147 LLQD
-159 FKMAVSKHLTR
+159 
-170 GRKMTHVIAA
+170 GRQQAPDPRPEDGPRDRR
-180 CLYLVCRTEGTP
+180 LPLP

-218 ELCINAPAIASP
+218 ELCINAPAI
-230 LGDVVLLSQRLE
+230 
-242 APAAPS
+242 
-248 QRRAS
+248 
-253 VRRPLSSWSPSGSR
+253 
-267 RSVET
+267 
-272 HTQTEGARMSA
+272 
-283 ANSIHA
+283 
-289 CQRSRR
+289 
-295 PAWGG
+295 
-300 WRSGPLPEVRG
+300 
-311 LQAPGEGPGEPVVEG
+311 
-326 QERVAPGGRG
+326 
-336 VRLRGGA
+336 
-343 CAEAPV
+343 
-349 SADPCL
+349 DPCL

-471 RAKQLEQVLSR
+471 RMKQLEQVLSK

-492 SYQDEIET
+492 SYQDTIET
-500 ELENSRPKAKGALAS
+500 ELENSRPKAKGALAN
-515 LARDGPGEDTTAS
+515 LARDGSTEDSTAS

-541 AAASHLNKDFYRELL
+541 AAASHLNKDFYQELL
-556 GGGVPGSAE
+556 GGGLPESSGAV
-565 AAGSPSESGKPP
+565 GSPDGSGRPP

-596 SIRECISSQSHESK
+596 SIRECISSQSQEPK
-610 DASGDGELDLSGIDD
+610 DTSGDGELDLSGIDD

-652 LREQREKEARIA
+652 LQEQREKEARIA

-678 KPCKRKE
+678 KSCKRKE
-685 PIQASTAGE
+685 PIHASTAGE
-694 AIEKMLEQKR
+694 AIERMLEQKR

-719 KGGAQRPDA
+719 KGGGSPQKQDA
-728 GPADRAGARKLP
+728 PPEDRAPP
-740 RRKKP
+740 RRPPRRRKP
-745 AGRSAADPVASVGKR
+745 ASRSRGRSGADPGTSVGKR
-760 LRPMVSTQAAKK
+760 LRPMVSTQLAKK
-772 AAPGET
+772 AAMGET
-778 LPPNPPARGCDPG
+778 QLPSTPTLGAEPVRSS
-791 RPAAVLVESG
+791 AVVVESG

-810 VEEEDPDPD
+810 AEEEDLD

-826 VSALQMMGGSGEPA
+826 VSALQMMGGNDYG
-840 GLGFQRRAP
+840 
-849 AACPGDPAEAAGS
+849 CDGDDD
-862 LPRGGSRDGADCGF
+862 DGY

>member
-1 MTGRVCR
+1 M
-8 GCGGTDIELDAA
+8 
-20 RGDAVCTGCGSVLE
+20 
-34 DNIIVSEVQ
+34 
-43 FVENSGGGSSA
+43 SA
-54 VGQFVSLD
+54 VVTG
-62 GAGKAPSLG
+62 GAGKTPTLG

-84 QTLQNARRGVFGGS
+84 QTLQNGRR
-98 WVHREFIQGGTAG
+98 Q
-111 STRQGARCGAGQPGA
+111 
-126 ERGAGAQ
+126 
-133 GEGPA
+133 
-138 IHHLGSQLQ
+138 IHHLGNQLQ

-170 GRKMTHVIAA
+170 GRKMAHVIAA

-218 ELCINAPAIASP
+218 ELCINAPAI
-230 LGDVVLLSQRLE
+230 
-242 APAAPS
+242 
-248 QRRAS
+248 
-253 VRRPLSSWSPSGSR
+253 
-267 RSVET
+267 
-272 HTQTEGARMSA
+272 
-283 ANSIHA
+283 
-289 CQRSRR
+289 
-295 PAWGG
+295 
-300 WRSGPLPEVRG
+300 
-311 LQAPGEGPGEPVVEG
+311 
-326 QERVAPGGRG
+326 
-336 VRLRGGA
+336 
-343 CAEAPV
+343 
-349 SADPCL
+349 DPCL

-471 RAKQLEQVLSR
+471 RLKQLEQVLSK

-492 SYQDEIET
+492 TYQDAIEN
-500 ELENSRPKAKGALAS
+500 ELESSRPKAKGALAN
-515 LARDGPGEDTTAS
+515 LTRDGSVEDTTS
-528 LFGEEDAE
+528 SVFGEDDAE

-541 AAASHLNKDFYRELL
+541 AAASHLNKDFYQEIL
-556 GGGVPGSAE
+556 GSGLSSSSEG
-565 AAGSPSESGKPP
+565 AGDPEEGARPP

-596 SIRECISSQSHESK
+596 SIRECISSQSQDPT
-610 DASGDGELDLSGIDD
+610 DACGDGELDLSGIDD

-664 KEKELGIYKEQKPK
+664 KEKELGIYKEHKPK
-678 KPCKRKE
+678 KSCKRRE

-694 AIEKMLEQKR
+694 AIEKMLEQKK
-704 ISSKINYSVLRDLDS
+704 ISSKINYSVLRDLNS
-719 KGGAQRPDA
+719 KGGGGLQEEDAQPEGRTA
-728 GPADRAGARKLP
+728 TRKLS
-740 RRKKP
+740 RRKTP
-745 AGRSAADPVASVGKR
+745 ARRHRADPGTSVGKR
-760 LRPMVSTQAAKK
+760 LRPMVSAQPAKK
-772 AAPGET
+772 AAAGEPLPLSPST
-778 LPPNPPARGCDPG
+778 LGAEPARPT
-791 RPAAVLVESG
+791 AVLVESG
-801 PVSYHPEED
+801 PVSYHPED
-810 VEEEDPDPD
+810 DPD
-819 EEDGEPC
+819 EDDPDEDDGEPC
-826 VSALQMMGGSGEPA
+826 VSALQMMGSGDY
-840 GLGFQRRAP
+840 G
-849 AACPGDPAEAAGS
+849 C
-862 LPRGGSRDGADCGF
+862 DGEEDDGY

>member
-62 GAGKAPSLG
+62 GSGKTPALG

-84 QTLQNARRGVFGGS
+84 QTLQNGRR
-98 WVHREFIQGGTAG
+98 Q
-111 STRQGARCGAGQPGA
+111 
-126 ERGAGAQ
+126 
-133 GEGPA
+133 

-170 GRKMTHVIAA
+170 GRKMAHVIAA

-218 ELCINAPAIASP
+218 ELCINAPAI
-230 LGDVVLLSQRLE
+230 
-242 APAAPS
+242 
-248 QRRAS
+248 
-253 VRRPLSSWSPSGSR
+253 
-267 RSVET
+267 
-272 HTQTEGARMSA
+272 
-283 ANSIHA
+283 
-289 CQRSRR
+289 
-295 PAWGG
+295 
-300 WRSGPLPEVRG
+300 
-311 LQAPGEGPGEPVVEG
+311 
-326 QERVAPGGRG
+326 
-336 VRLRGGA
+336 
-343 CAEAPV
+343 
-349 SADPCL
+349 DPCL

-471 RAKQLEQVLSR
+471 RMKQLEQVLSK

-492 SYQDEIET
+492 SYQDTIET
-500 ELENSRPKAKGALAS
+500 ELENSRPKAKGALAN
-515 LARDGPGEDTTAS
+515 LARDGSTEDGTAS

-541 AAASHLNKDFYRELL
+541 AAASHLNKDFYQELL
-556 GGGVPGSAE
+556 GGGLPDSSE
-565 AAGSPSESGKPP
+565 AVGSPDGSGRPP

-596 SIRECISSQSHESK
+596 SIRECISSQSQEPK
-610 DASGDGELDLSGIDD
+610 DTSGDGELDLSGIDD

-652 LREQREKEARIA
+652 LQEQREKEARIA

-678 KPCKRKE
+678 KSCKRKE
-685 PIQASTAGE
+685 PIHASTAGE
-694 AIEKMLEQKR
+694 AIERMLEQKR

-719 KGGAQRPDA
+719 KGGGSPQKQDA
-728 GPADRAGARKLP
+728 PPEDRAPARRPP
-740 RRKKP
+740 RRRKP
-745 AGRSAADPVASVGKR
+745 ASRSRGRSGADPGTSVGKR
-760 LRPMVSTQAAKK
+760 LRPMVSTQLAKK
-772 AAPGET
+772 AATGET
-778 LPPNPPARGCDPG
+778 QLPSTPTLGAEPVRSS
-791 RPAAVLVESG
+791 AVVVESG

-810 VEEEDPDPD
+810 AEEEDLD

-826 VSALQMMGGSGEPA
+826 VSALQMMGGNDYG
-840 GLGFQRRAP
+840 
-849 AACPGDPAEAAGS
+849 CDGDDD
-862 LPRGGSRDGADCGF
+862 DGY